1 MHKRIL
7 SQVIHA
13 IHYIGYGKF
22 FRTRLLVLDSDQ
34 IAKMVDD
41 MEKEAV
47 EIRREALKMSWY
59 MRGGLTY
66 DQALQL
72 SVSERTIVSELIKDN
87 LETTK
92 KSGLPFF

>member
-1 MHKRIL
+1 
-7 SQVIHA
+7 
-13 IHYIGYGKF
+13 
-22 FRTRLLVLDSDQ
+22 
-34 IAKMVDD
+34 
-41 MEKEAV
+41 MEKDVNA
-47 EIRREALKMSWY
+47 IRQEALQMSWF

-72 SVSERTIVSELIKDN
+72 SVGERKIINELIKGN